1 MEQALIG
8 VLALAVG
15 IAVGYAARTR
25 MAANRLSG
33 AEHEAERVLTDA
45 RSQASVQLVCL
56 ALAVSVVALA
66 CRIFSV
72 W

>member
-1 MEQALIG
+1 MRKSNA
-8 VLALAVG
+8 AV
-15 IAVGYAARTR
+15 VAAGKT
-25 MAANRLSG
+25 A
-33 AEHEAERVLTDA
+33 TDA

-66 CRIFSV
+66 CGIFSL